1 MQHMIALG
9 IILPFIFIGSY
20 TIYKLTDLITP
31 MRVGESEEAEGL
43 DISQHDES
51 FLIQQSSIAGL

>member
-1 MQHMIALG
+1 MQNMIALG
-9 IILPFIFIGSY
+9 IILPFIFIVPY
-20 TIYKLTDLITP
+20 AIYKLTDFITP
-31 MRVGESEEAEGL
+31 MRVDESEESQGL